1 MVLIA
6 SSCLSELRMERWTL
20 MSNLLGARIRQARR
34 AANLS
39 QSQLAGKI
47 GAHPTSVSDW
57 ERGRNAP
64 SARHLLSIAQVTSTS
79 VEHFTKDGDGAEEDD
94 ADADADWSALL
105 DAFLE
110 RRVRRILVQIQQTA

>member
-1 MVLIA
+1 MDK
-6 SSCLSELRMERWTL
+6 
-20 MSNLLGARIRQARR
+20 LGARIRQARH

-64 SARHLLSIAQVTSTS
+64 SARHLLSIAQVTGTS
-79 VEHFTKDGDGAEEDD
+79 VEFFTKDGDSEEDD
-94 ADADADWSALL
+94 ADADWPVLL

-110 RRVRRILVQIQQTA
+110 RRVRAIIAEIRELA